1 MKTEIENIIYNY
13 ADKVKAKYCI
23 FSLGLLINHIQIYRK
38 ICQFLQKVSTFSAK
52 KVDLFN
58 RKGRPFLRKR

>member
-23 FSLGLLINHIQIYRK
+23 FSLGLLINHIQIYRRG
-38 ICQFLQKVSTFSAK
+38 LSVSSK
-52 KVDLFN
+52 SVYLFGE
-58 RKGRPFLRKR
+58 KGRPF

>member
-13 ADKVKAKYCI
+13 ADE
-23 FSLGLLINHIQIYRK
+23 LK
-38 ICQFLQKVSTFSAK
+38 IGGQSETKPAEEVCQFLQKGSTFAAK

-58 RKGRPFLRKR
+58 

>member
-23 FSLGLLINHIQIYRK
+23 FSLGLLINHIQIYRRG
-38 ICQFLQKVSTFSAK
+38 LSVSSK
-52 KVDLFN
+52 KGL
-58 RKGRPFLRKR
+58 PFCRKR